1 MSYRV
6 IRNVGYK
13 KIFPMSLVED
23 DTFCHYCGRK
33 SSVEVR
39 LEWDHV
45 PALNV
50 AIPDYA
56 VDIRKTLVRSCQ
68 ECNGLASDVP
78 HLDYLERHLWLKGA
92 LLRRYKRLL
101 LAYDGKD
108 ISILGLDE
116 LLTATIKNGKF
127 RYDET
132 MRRIGFGIR
141 DVSDIDS
148 PILELKNK
156 AKIKLREALTA
167 FMYGIPTEQDD
178 DKPSED
184 FAELDADEES
194 NLDLPPYP
202 YADFIDFIASEI
214 ENGSSI
220 TDDQSYFSWCKK
232 HPSRTELLELPSI
245 SPAKYFGKSWE
256 TIFLDANEQV
266 SFTEFD
272 EEIEDIVPIPTPK
285 KIAPYPLGNNKALNV
300 LQKRKKLYE
309 LYGKDFYIK
318 EIGLKHVFYRCSIH
332 GDQVSL
338 LDAMLEGECC
348 CSQRALR

>member
-1 MSYRV
+1 
-6 IRNVGYK
+6 
-13 KIFPMSLVED
+13 MSLVED
-23 DTFCHYCGRK
+23 DSFCHYCGQK

-56 VDIRKTLVRSCQ
+56 VDIRKTLIRSCQ

-101 LAYDGKD
+101 LAYDGKEV
-108 ISILGLDE
+108 STLGLDE
-116 LLTATIKNGKF
+116 RLTATINNGMF

-141 DVSDIDS
+141 DVSDIES
-148 PILELKNK
+148 PILELKNN

-167 FMYGIPTEQDD
+167 FMYGIPTEQED

-184 FAELDADEES
+184 FTDIDADEDIKI
-194 NLDLPPYP
+194 DLPPYP
-202 YADFIDFIASEI
+202 YTDFIDFLASEI

-220 TDDQSYFSWCKK
+220 KDDKTYFSWCKK
-232 HPSRTELLELPSI
+232 YPSRTELLELPSI

-256 TIFLDANEQV
+256 TIFLDSNKQV
-266 SFTEFD
+266 TLIEFD
-272 EEIEDIVPIPTPK
+272 EETEDIESIHPPK
-285 KIAPYPLGNNKALNV
+285 KIDTYSLENNKRLNV
-300 LQKRKKLYE
+300 LQKRKRIYE

-318 EIGLKHVFYRCSIH
+318 QIGLRHVFYRCAIH
-332 GDQVSL
+332 GDQVTP
-338 LDAMLEGECC
+338 LDAMLEGLCC
-348 CSQRALR
+348 CSQQ